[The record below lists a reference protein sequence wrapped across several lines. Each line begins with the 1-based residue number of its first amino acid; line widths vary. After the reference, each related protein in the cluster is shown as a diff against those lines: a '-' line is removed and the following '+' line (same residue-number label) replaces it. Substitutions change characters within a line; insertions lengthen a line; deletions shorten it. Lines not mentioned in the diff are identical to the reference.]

1 MKLSI
6 LICTLPERQ
15 VMFDVLKAKLMG
27 QLFKLPEFK
36 DQVEIC
42 SATNIKMTTGALR
55 NDLLKMAKGDFVVF
69 IDDDDDV
76 DSDYVK
82 EIMTVIKDN
91 PNIDC
96 IGING
101 LITFDGDKGKPW
113 SISIKHGHWH
123 ETDEMY
129 LRTPNHISPVRRSI
143 ALKAKFPDISYGE
156 DMEYSKR
163 ILPMCKKEAC
173 IDKPLYHYKYISV
186 K

>member
-6 LICTLPERQ
+6 LICTLPQRQ
-15 VMFDVLKAKLMG
+15 VMFEALVGKLMG
-27 QLFKLPEFK
+27 QLFKIADFK

-42 SATNIKMTTGALR
+42 SASNIKLTIGELR

-76 DSDYVK
+76 DANYVK
-82 EIMTVIKDN
+82 EILTVINAN

-101 LITFDGDKGKPW
+101 IISFDGDKSKPW

-143 ALKAKFPDISYGE
+143 ALQAKFPNIAYGE

-163 ILPMCKKEAC
+163 IFPFLKKEVC
-173 IDKPLYHYKYISV
+173 IKKPLYHYKYITV